1 MVPVRIADPTVFG
14 FGHSG
19 AEALFIVSSNW
30 LGAGAQ
36 VNVPAR
42 TAKLEATAAASLRI
56 DARVD
61 PRARG
66 RPRDSISF

>member
-1 MVPVRIADPTVFG
+1 
-14 FGHSG
+14 
-19 AEALFIVSSNW
+19 
-30 LGAGAQ
+30 

-42 TAKLEATAAASLRI
+42 TAKLDATAAASLRI